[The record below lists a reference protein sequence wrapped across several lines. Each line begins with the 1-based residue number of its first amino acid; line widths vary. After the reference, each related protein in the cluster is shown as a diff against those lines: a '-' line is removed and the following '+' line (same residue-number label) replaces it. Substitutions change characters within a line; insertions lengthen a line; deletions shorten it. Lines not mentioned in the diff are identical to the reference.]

1 MHAGPAISL
10 PCNSRVPMPFA
21 ADPNSACGQAIDF
34 CDRFSP
40 APFTISGRHALTLAQ
55 PVRSKERWPAKQ
67 QDAGRPRFPGR
78 DTMSAVGVDTGFD
91 LAAAASGP
99 NEISRRLESLPASA
113 YLWRLVILLSL
124 GGCFEIYD
132 LFLTGYIAPGLNRS
146 GLLTTT
152 TQAFFGFSGIG
163 AFVAATFAGLFVGTF
178 FLGFLADRFGRRSIF
193 TFALLGYTAA
203 SVAMACQ
210 TTSGGVLLWRF
221 IAGIGIGVEIITIDA
236 YITELVPSWMRGR
249 AFAINQAVMFTAV
262 PVVAAL
268 AWWLVP
274 LSPYEIDGWRWVV
287 LTGAAGS
294 MVIWILRLYVPE
306 SPLWLA
312 RHGRTEEAVEILR
325 KLEAAAGTDA
335 ARPERMPD
343 ALSSRAEAKAGFAE
357 LFKPPYLSLV
367 VLFMVFNFCQ
377 AFGFYGFAN
386 WVPTLLVEKGI
397 TVTKSLQYSFIVA
410 FAYPIAP
417 LLAASFADR
426 LERKWIICGACV
438 AIIAF
443 GMAFSQFTEPAL
455 LILSGVMLTAANMTM
470 SYAYH
475 AYQTE
480 VFPTSIRA
488 RSSGLVYSMSRV
500 SATFSGF
507 IVAYVLREGGVSGVF
522 GLITSAMV
530 VVIVAIAAFGPNV
543 RGKPLDA

>member
-1 MHAGPAISL
+1 MTALG
-10 PCNSRVPMPFA
+10 
-21 ADPNSACGQAIDF
+21 ID
-34 CDRFSP
+34 SE
-40 APFTISGRHALTLAQ
+40 L
-55 PVRSKERWPAKQ
+55 
-67 QDAGRPRFPGR
+67 
-78 DTMSAVGVDTGFD
+78 D
-91 LAAAASGP
+91 LAARRGGAD
-99 NEISRRLESLPASA
+99 EISRRLEGLPASA
-113 YLWRLVILLSL
+113 YVWRLVILLSL

-132 LFLTGYIAPGLNRS
+132 LFLTGYIAPGLNKS

-178 FLGFLADRFGRRSIF
+178 FLGFLADRYGRRAIF
-193 TFALLGYTAA
+193 TWALLGYSAA

-210 TTSGGVLLWRF
+210 TASSGVLLWRF

-249 AFAINQAVMFTAV
+249 AFAVNQAVMFIAV
-262 PVVAAL
+262 PIVAAL

-274 LSPYEIDGWRWVV
+274 LSPYGIEGWRWVV
-287 LTGAAGS
+287 LIGAAAS
-294 MVIWILRLYVPE
+294 MIIWVLRLYVPE

-312 RHGRTEEAVEILR
+312 RHGRAEEAVKILQT
-325 KLEAAAGTDA
+325 LETRTGAAA
-335 ARPERMPD
+335 ARPEKQD
-343 ALSSRAEAKAGFAE
+343 APPARAVTKVGYAD
-357 LFKPPYLSLV
+357 LFRPPYLSLV

-426 LERKWIICGACV
+426 FERKWIICGACI
-438 AIIAF
+438 AIIVF
-443 GMAFSQFTEPAL
+443 GLLFSQLTLPAL
-455 LILSGVMLTAANMTM
+455 LILCGVLLTAANMTM

-480 VFPTSIRA
+480 VFPTSVRA
-488 RSSGLVYSMSRV
+488 RASGLVYSMSRV
-500 SATFSGF
+500 SAMFSGF
-507 IVAYVLREGGVSGVF
+507 IVAYMLREGGISGVF
-522 GLITSAMV
+522 GLITTAMV
-530 VVIVAIAAFGPNV
+530 VVIVAIATFGPDV

>member
-1 MHAGPAISL
+1 MS
-10 PCNSRVPMPFA
+10 A
-21 ADPNSACGQAIDF
+21 AEI
-34 CDRFSP
+34 
-40 APFTISGRHALTLAQ
+40 
-55 PVRSKERWPAKQ
+55 
-67 QDAGRPRFPGR
+67 DAGTAHG
-78 DTMSAVGVDTGFD
+78 
-91 LAAAASGP
+91 AARGGP
-99 NEISRRLESLPASA
+99 DEISRRLESLPASS
-113 YLWRLVILLSL
+113 YVWRLVILLSL
-124 GGCFEIYD
+124 GGWFEVYD
-132 LFLTGYIAPGLNRS
+132 LFFTGYIAPGLTRS

-163 AFVAATFAGLFVGTF
+163 AFVAATFAGLFIGTF

-236 YITELVPSWMRGR
+236 YITELVPSRMRGR

-274 LSPYEIDGWRWVV
+274 LSPYGIDGWRWVV

-294 MVIWILRLYVPE
+294 MVIWILRLFVPE

-312 RHGRTEEAVEILR
+312 RHGRTGEAVEILR
-325 KLEAAAGTDA
+325 KLEASAGTGA
-335 ARPERMPD
+335 ARPENIAD
-343 ALSSRAEAKAGFAE
+343 ASPPRAEAKAGFAE
-357 LFKPPYLSLV
+357 LFKPPYLPLV
-367 VLFMVFNFCQ
+367 LLFMVFNFCQ

-438 AIIAF
+438 AIIGF
-443 GMAFSQFTEPAL
+443 GIAFSQFTAPAL

-488 RSSGLVYSMSRV
+488 RASGLVYSMSRI

-522 GLITSAMV
+522 GLITSAMI
-530 VVIVAIAAFGPNV
+530 VVIVVIAAFGPDV

>member
-1 MHAGPAISL
+1 
-10 PCNSRVPMPFA
+10 
-21 ADPNSACGQAIDF
+21 
-34 CDRFSP
+34 
-40 APFTISGRHALTLAQ
+40 
-55 PVRSKERWPAKQ
+55 
-67 QDAGRPRFPGR
+67 
-78 DTMSAVGVDTGFD
+78 MSAVGIDSGID
-91 LAAAASGP
+91 LAAARGGAD
-99 NEISRRLESLPASA
+99 EISRRLESLPASS
-113 YLWRLVILLSL
+113 YLWRLVVLLSL

-132 LFLTGYIAPGLNRS
+132 LFLTGYIAPGLNKS

-193 TFALLGYTAA
+193 TWALLGYSAA
-203 SVAMACQ
+203 SVLMACQ

-249 AFAINQAVMFTAV
+249 AFAVNQSVMFIAV
-262 PVVAAL
+262 PIVAAL

-274 LSPYEIDGWRWVV
+274 LAPYGIEGWRWVV
-287 LTGAAGS
+287 LIGAAAS
-294 MVIWILRLYVPE
+294 MVIWVVRLYVPE

-312 RHGRTEEAVEILR
+312 RHGRTDEAVKVLAT
-325 KLEAAAGTDA
+325 LESAGGP
-335 ARPERMPD
+335 ARPGKIADKAP
-343 ALSSRAEAKAGFAE
+343 ARAATTIGYAD
-357 LFKPPYLSLV
+357 LFRPPYLSLV

-397 TVTKSLQYSFIVA
+397 TITKSLQYSFIVA

-426 LERKWIICGACV
+426 FERKWIICGACV
-438 AIIAF
+438 AIIVF
-443 GMAFSQFTEPAL
+443 GLIFAQLTLPAL
-455 LILSGVMLTAANMTM
+455 LILCGVLLTAANMTM

-480 VFPTSIRA
+480 VFPTSVRA
-488 RSSGLVYSMSRV
+488 RAAGLVYSMSRV
-500 SATFSGF
+500 SAMFSGF
-507 IVAYVLREGGVSGVF
+507 IVAYMLREGGISGVF
-522 GLITSAMV
+522 GLITAAMV
-530 VVIVAIAAFGPNV
+530 VVIVAIATFGPDV

>member
-1 MHAGPAISL
+1 MS
-10 PCNSRVPMPFA
+10 A
-21 ADPNSACGQAIDF
+21 AEI
-34 CDRFSP
+34 
-40 APFTISGRHALTLAQ
+40 
-55 PVRSKERWPAKQ
+55 
-67 QDAGRPRFPGR
+67 DAGTGFTTG
-78 DTMSAVGVDTGFD
+78 TGGVDQ
-91 LAAAASGP
+91 
-99 NEISRRLESLPASA
+99 ISRRLESLPASS
-113 YLWRLVILLSL
+113 YVWRLVILLSL

-132 LFLTGYIAPGLNRS
+132 LFFTGYIAPGLNHS

-203 SVAMACQ
+203 SVVMACQ
-210 TTSGGVLLWRF
+210 TTSGGLLLWRF

-249 AFAINQAVMFTAV
+249 AFAVNQAVMFIAV
-262 PVVAAL
+262 PIVAFL
-268 AWWLVP
+268 SWWLVP
-274 LSPYEIDGWRWVV
+274 LSPYGIDGWRWVV
-287 LTGAAGS
+287 LIGAAGS
-294 MVIWILRLYVPE
+294 MVIWVLRLYVPE

-312 RHGRTEEAVEILR
+312 RHGRGDEADKIMR
-325 KLEAAAGTDA
+325 RLEASVSASSSRPKAPPAAA
-335 ARPERMPD
+335 PARPPKKAD
-343 ALSSRAEAKAGFAE
+343 FSALFR
-357 LFKPPYLSLV
+357 PPYRSLV

-397 TVTKSLQYSFIVA
+397 TVTRSLQYSFIVA

-417 LLAASFADR
+417 LLAASFADK
-426 LERKWIICGACV
+426 LERKWIICGACA
-438 AIIAF
+438 AIIIF
-443 GMAFSQFTEPAL
+443 GMAFSQLTEPAL
-455 LILSGVMLTAANMTM
+455 LILSGVLLTAANMTM

-480 VFPTSIRA
+480 VFPTAIRA
-488 RSSGLVYSMSRV
+488 RAAGLVYSMSRL
-500 SATFSGF
+500 SAMFSGF
-507 IVAYVLREGGVSGVF
+507 IVAYVLREGGVGGVF
-522 GLITSAMV
+522 GLITTAMV
-530 VVIVAIAAFGPNV
+530 IVIVAIALFGPAV

>member
-1 MHAGPAISL
+1 
-10 PCNSRVPMPFA
+10 
-21 ADPNSACGQAIDF
+21 
-34 CDRFSP
+34 
-40 APFTISGRHALTLAQ
+40 
-55 PVRSKERWPAKQ
+55 
-67 QDAGRPRFPGR
+67 
-78 DTMSAVGVDTGFD
+78 MSAVGIDSGID
-91 LAAAASGP
+91 LAAARGGAD
-99 NEISRRLESLPASA
+99 EISRRLESLPASS
-113 YLWRLVILLSL
+113 YLWRLVVLLSL

-132 LFLTGYIAPGLNRS
+132 LFLTGYIAPGLNKS

-193 TFALLGYTAA
+193 TWALLGYSAA
-203 SVAMACQ
+203 SVLMACQ

-249 AFAINQAVMFTAV
+249 AFAVNQSVMFVAV
-262 PVVAAL
+262 PIVAAL

-274 LSPYEIDGWRWVV
+274 QAPYGIEGWRWVV
-287 LTGAAGS
+287 LIGAAAS
-294 MVIWILRLYVPE
+294 MVIWVLRLYVPE

-312 RHGRTEEAVEILR
+312 RHGRTDEAVKVLAT
-325 KLEAAAGTDA
+325 LESAGGP
-335 ARPERMPD
+335 ARPGKIADKAP
-343 ALSSRAEAKAGFAE
+343 ARAATAIGYAD
-357 LFKPPYLSLV
+357 LFRPPYLSLV

-397 TVTKSLQYSFIVA
+397 TITKSLQYSFIVA

-426 LERKWIICGACV
+426 FERKWIICGASV
-438 AIIAF
+438 AIIVF
-443 GMAFSQFTEPAL
+443 GLIFAQLTLPSL
-455 LILSGVMLTAANMTM
+455 LILCGVLLTAANMTM

-480 VFPTSIRA
+480 VFPTAVRA
-488 RSSGLVYSMSRV
+488 RAAGLVYSMSRV
-500 SATFSGF
+500 SAMFSGF
-507 IVAYVLREGGVSGVF
+507 IVAYMLREGGISGVF
-522 GLITSAMV
+522 GLITAAMV
-530 VVIVAIAAFGPNV
+530 VVIVAIATFGPEV
-543 RGKPLDA
+543 RGKPLDT

>member
-1 MHAGPAISL
+1 
-10 PCNSRVPMPFA
+10 
-21 ADPNSACGQAIDF
+21 
-34 CDRFSP
+34 
-40 APFTISGRHALTLAQ
+40 
-55 PVRSKERWPAKQ
+55 
-67 QDAGRPRFPGR
+67 
-78 DTMSAVGVDTGFD
+78 MSAVEIDAGTGI
-91 LAAAASGP
+91 AAPHGP
-99 NEISRRLESLPASA
+99 ADEISRRLENLPASS
-113 YLWRLVILLSL
+113 YVWRLVILLSL

-132 LFLTGYIAPGLNRS
+132 LFFTGYIAPGLTRS

-193 TFALLGYTAA
+193 TWALLGYTAA

-236 YITELVPSWMRGR
+236 YITELVPSWTRGR
-249 AFAINQAVMFTAV
+249 AFAVNQAVMFTAV
-262 PVVAAL
+262 PVVAFL
-268 AWWLVP
+268 SWWLVP
-274 LSPYEIDGWRWVV
+274 LSPYGIDGWRWVV
-287 LTGAAGS
+287 LIGAAGS
-294 MVIWILRLYVPE
+294 MVIWILRLFVPE

-312 RHGRTEEAVEILR
+312 RHGRTEEAVKILQT
-325 KLEAAAGTDA
+325 L
-335 ARPERMPD
+335 
-343 ALSSRAEAKAGFAE
+343 EAKAGVAGARSE
-357 LFKPPYLSLV
+357 RPLAASPARAATNVGYADLFKPPYLSLV

-443 GMAFSQFTEPAL
+443 GLAFSQFTEATL
-455 LILSGVMLTAANMTM
+455 LITSGVLLTAANMTM

-480 VFPTSIRA
+480 VFPTAVRA
-488 RSSGLVYSMSRV
+488 RAAGLVYSMSRLA
-500 SATFSGF
+500 ATFSGF
-507 IVAYVLREGGVSGVF
+507 IVAFVLREAGVVGVF
-522 GLITSAMV
+522 GLITTAMV
-530 VVIVAIAAFGPNV
+530 IVIVAIAAFGPHV

>member
-1 MHAGPAISL
+1 
-10 PCNSRVPMPFA
+10 
-21 ADPNSACGQAIDF
+21 
-34 CDRFSP
+34 
-40 APFTISGRHALTLAQ
+40 
-55 PVRSKERWPAKQ
+55 
-67 QDAGRPRFPGR
+67 
-78 DTMSAVGVDTGFD
+78 MSAVGIDGGID
-91 LAAAASGP
+91 LGVARGATD
-99 NEISRRLESLPASA
+99 EISRRLESLPASS

-146 GLLTTT
+146 GLLTTKT
-152 TQAFFGFSGIG
+152 EAFFGFSGIG

-193 TFALLGYTAA
+193 TYALLGYTAA
-203 SVAMACQ
+203 TVAMACQ
-210 TTSGGVLLWRF
+210 TTSSGVLLWRL

-249 AFAINQAVMFTAV
+249 AFAINQAVMFIAV

-274 LSPYEIDGWRWVV
+274 LSPYGIDGWRWVV
-287 LTGAAGS
+287 LIGAAAG
-294 MVIWILRLYVPE
+294 MVIWILRRLVPE

-312 RHGRTEEAVEILR
+312 RHGRAEEAVKILQT
-325 KLEAAAGTDA
+325 LEASAGGA
-335 ARPERMPD
+335 QARPQKLPD
-343 ALSSRAEAKAGFAE
+343 GLTTGVVTKAGYAE

-367 VLFMVFNFCQ
+367 VLFMIFNLCQ
-377 AFGFYGFAN
+377 AFGVYGFAN
-386 WVPTLLVEKGI
+386 WVPALLVEKGI
-397 TVTKSLQYSFIVA
+397 TVTKSLQYSFIIA

-426 LERKWIICGACV
+426 FERKWIICGAAV
-438 AIIAF
+438 AISAF
-443 GMAFSQFTEPAL
+443 GMAFSQFTQPAL
-455 LILSGVMLTAANMTM
+455 LILCGVLITASNMTM

-488 RSSGLVYSMSRV
+488 RASGLVYSMSRV

-507 IVAYVLREGGVSGVF
+507 IVAYMLREAGVGGVF
-522 GLITSAMV
+522 GLITTAMV

>member
-1 MHAGPAISL
+1 MS
-10 PCNSRVPMPFA
+10 A
-21 ADPNSACGQAIDF
+21 AEI
-34 CDRFSP
+34 
-40 APFTISGRHALTLAQ
+40 
-55 PVRSKERWPAKQ
+55 
-67 QDAGRPRFPGR
+67 DAGTAHG
-78 DTMSAVGVDTGFD
+78 
-91 LAAAASGP
+91 AAHGGP
-99 NEISRRLESLPASA
+99 DEISRRLESLPASS
-113 YLWRLVILLSL
+113 YVWRLVILLSL

-132 LFLTGYIAPGLNRS
+132 LFFTGYIAPGLTRS
-146 GLLTTT
+146 GILTTT

-193 TFALLGYTAA
+193 TYALLAYTAA
-203 SVAMACQ
+203 TVAMACQ
-210 TTSGGVLLWRF
+210 TTSGGLLLWRF

-236 YITELVPSWMRGR
+236 YITELVPSSMRGL
-249 AFAINQAVMFTAV
+249 AFAVNQPVMFIAV
-262 PVVAAL
+262 PVVAFL
-268 AWWLVP
+268 SWWLVP
-274 LSPYEIDGWRWVV
+274 LSPYGVDGWRWVV
-287 LTGAAGS
+287 LIGAAAS

-312 RHGRTEEAVEILR
+312 RHGRGEEANGIMQT
-325 KLEAAAGTDA
+325 LEASAGVSQ
-335 ARPERMPD
+335 ARPD
-343 ALSSRAEAKAGFAE
+343 RAAVAPLARAATKASFAE

-386 WVPTLLVEKGI
+386 WVPTLLVEQGI
-397 TVTKSLQYSFIVA
+397 TVTKSLQYSFIIA

-417 LLAASFADR
+417 LLAASFTDR
-426 LERKWIICGACV
+426 FERKWIICGAAV
-438 AIIAF
+438 AISVF
-443 GMAFSQFTEPAL
+443 GMAFSQFTAPAL
-455 LILSGVMLTAANMTM
+455 LILCGVLITASNMTM

-488 RSSGLVYSMSRV
+488 RASGLVYSMSRV

-507 IVAYVLREGGVSGVF
+507 IVAYELREGGVSGVF
-522 GLITSAMV
+522 GLITSAMI
-530 VVIVAIAAFGPNV
+530 VVIVVIAAFGPDV

>member
-1 MHAGPAISL
+1 MSAISL
-10 PCNSRVPMPFA
+10 
-21 ADPNSACGQAIDF
+21 
-34 CDRFSP
+34 
-40 APFTISGRHALTLAQ
+40 
-55 PVRSKERWPAKQ
+55 
-67 QDAGRPRFPGR
+67 DAE
-78 DTMSAVGVDTGFD
+78 TD
-91 LAAAASGP
+91 LANARGGP
-99 NEISRRLESLPASA
+99 DEISRRLESLPASS
-113 YLWRLVILLSL
+113 YVWRLVILLSL
-124 GGCFEIYD
+124 GGWFEVYD
-132 LFLTGYIAPGLNRS
+132 LFFTGYIAPGLNRS

-210 TTSGGVLLWRF
+210 TNSGGVLLWRF

-249 AFAINQAVMFTAV
+249 AFAVNQAVMFTAV

-274 LSPYEIDGWRWVV
+274 LSPYGVDGWRWVV
-287 LTGAAGS
+287 LIGAAGS
-294 MVIWILRLYVPE
+294 MAIWILRLYVPE

-312 RHGRTEEAVEILR
+312 RHGRTEEAVKILAM
-325 KLEAAAGTDA
+325 LEASAGAAPLRAQHGA
-335 ARPERMPD
+335 LVAPARVV
-343 ALSSRAEAKAGFAE
+343 AKAGYAE
-357 LFKPPYLSLV
+357 LFRPPYLSLV
-367 VLFMVFNFCQ
+367 VLFMIFNLCQ
-377 AFGFYGFAN
+377 AFGVYGFAN
-386 WVPTLLVEKGI
+386 WVPALLVEKGI
-397 TVTKSLQYSFIVA
+397 TVTKSLQYSFIIA

-426 LERKWIICGACV
+426 FERKWIICGAAL
-438 AIIAF
+438 AIGAF
-443 GMAFSQFTEPAL
+443 GIAFSQFTDPAL
-455 LILSGVMLTAANMTM
+455 LILCGVLITAANMTM

-480 VFPTSIRA
+480 IFPTPVRA
-488 RSSGLVYSMSRV
+488 RAAGLVYSMSRV

-507 IVAYVLREGGVSGVF
+507 IVAYVLREAGVGGVF
-522 GLITSAMV
+522 GLISTAMII
-530 VVIVAIAAFGPNV
+530 VIVAIAVFGPNV

>member
-1 MHAGPAISL
+1 
-10 PCNSRVPMPFA
+10 
-21 ADPNSACGQAIDF
+21 
-34 CDRFSP
+34 
-40 APFTISGRHALTLAQ
+40 
-55 PVRSKERWPAKQ
+55 
-67 QDAGRPRFPGR
+67 
-78 DTMSAVGVDTGFD
+78 MSAAEIDSGTG
-91 LAAAASGP
+91 LAATRGGAD
-99 NEISRRLESLPASA
+99 EISRRLESLPASS
-113 YLWRLVILLSL
+113 YVWRLVILLSL

-132 LFLTGYIAPGLNRS
+132 LFFTGYIAPGLNRS

-178 FLGFLADRFGRRSIF
+178 FLGFLADRFGRRAIF
-193 TFALLGYTAA
+193 TFALLGYSAA
-203 SVAMACQ
+203 SVAMAFQ
-210 TTSGGVLLWRF
+210 TTSEGLLLWRF

-249 AFAINQAVMFTAV
+249 AFAVNQSVMFIAV
-262 PVVAAL
+262 PVVAFL
-268 AWWLVP
+268 SWWLVP
-274 LSPYEIDGWRWVV
+274 LSPYGVDGWRWVV
-287 LTGAAGS
+287 LIGVAAS
-294 MVIWILRLYVPE
+294 MVIWVLRLYVPE

-312 RHGRTEEAVEILR
+312 RHGRIEEALKILAT
-325 KLEAAAGTDA
+325 LEASAGPAA
-335 ARPERMPD
+335 ARPKPI
-343 ALSSRAEAKAGFAE
+343 ANTAPAPAAASVGFAE
-357 LFKPPYLSLV
+357 LFRPPYLSLV

-397 TVTKSLQYSFIVA
+397 TVTKSLEYSFIVA

-443 GMAFSQFTEPAL
+443 GAAFSQFTAPAL
-455 LILSGVMLTAANMTM
+455 LILSGVLLTAANMTM

-480 VFPTSIRA
+480 VFPTAIRA
-488 RSSGLVYSMSRV
+488 RASGLVYSMSRV
-500 SATFSGF
+500 SAMFSGF
-507 IVAYVLREGGVSGVF
+507 IVAYMLRVGGVTGVF
-522 GLITSAMV
+522 GLITSAMIL
-530 VVIVAIAAFGPNV
+530 VIIVIATFGPNV

>member
-1 MHAGPAISL
+1 MG
-10 PCNSRVPMPFA
+10 V
-21 ADPNSACGQAIDF
+21 
-34 CDRFSP
+34 
-40 APFTISGRHALTLAQ
+40 
-55 PVRSKERWPAKQ
+55 
-67 QDAGRPRFPGR
+67 
-78 DTMSAVGVDTGFD
+78 VGAETSFD
-91 LAAAASGP
+91 LTAASGGP
-99 NEISRRLESLPASA
+99 NEIARRLESLPASS

-132 LFLTGYIAPGLNRS
+132 LFLTGYVAPGLNRS

-203 SVAMACQ
+203 SAIMACQ
-210 TTSGGVLLWRF
+210 TTSSGLLLWRF
-221 IAGIGIGVEIITIDA
+221 LAGIGIGVEVITIDA

-249 AFAINQAVMFTAV
+249 AFAVNQAVMFVAV
-262 PVVAAL
+262 PVVALL

-274 LSPYEIDGWRWVV
+274 LSPYGIDGWRWVV
-287 LTGAAGS
+287 LIGAAAS

-312 RHGRTEEAVEILR
+312 RRGRIKEAIDIVR
-325 KLEAAAGTDA
+325 KFEAATGADLRLQRTA
-335 ARPERMPD
+335 EARPS
-343 ALSSRAEAKAGFAE
+343 AVVGTAGLAE
-357 LFKPPYLSLV
+357 LFRAPYLSLV
-367 VLFMVFNFCQ
+367 LLFMVFNFCQ

-397 TVTKSLQYSFIVA
+397 TITKSLQYSFIVA

-426 LERKWIICGACV
+426 FERKWIICGACV

-443 GMAFSQFTEPAL
+443 GNLFSQLTDPAL
-455 LILSGVMLTAANMTM
+455 LIVCGVLLTAANTTM

-480 VFPTSIRA
+480 VFPTAVRA
-488 RSSGLVYSMSRV
+488 RAAGIVYSMSRV

-507 IVAYVLREGGVSGVF
+507 IVAYMLREGGVGGVF
-522 GLITSAMV
+522 GLITAAMV
-530 VVIVAIAAFGPNV
+530 IVIVTLAAFGPNV
-543 RGKPLDA
+543 RGRPLDA

>member
-1 MHAGPAISL
+1 
-10 PCNSRVPMPFA
+10 
-21 ADPNSACGQAIDF
+21 
-34 CDRFSP
+34 
-40 APFTISGRHALTLAQ
+40 
-55 PVRSKERWPAKQ
+55 
-67 QDAGRPRFPGR
+67 
-78 DTMSAVGVDTGFD
+78 MSAVGIDAGRDV
-91 LAAAASGP
+91 AAARGEP
-99 NEISRRLESLPASA
+99 DEISQRLERLTASS

-132 LFLTGYIAPGLNRS
+132 LFLTGYIAPGLDRS
-146 GLLTTT
+146 GLLTTK

-178 FLGFLADRFGRRSIF
+178 FLGFLADRFGRRAIF
-193 TFALLGYTAA
+193 TYALLGYTAA
-203 SVAMACQ
+203 TVIMACQ
-210 TTSGGVLLWRF
+210 STSGGVLLWRF

-249 AFAINQAVMFTAV
+249 AFAVNQAVMFIAV
-262 PVVAAL
+262 PVVAFL
-268 AWWLVP
+268 SWWLVP
-274 LSPYEIDGWRWVV
+274 LSPYGVDGWRWVV
-287 LTGAAGS
+287 LIGAAAS
-294 MVIWILRLYVPE
+294 MAIWILRLFVPE

-312 RHGRTEEAVEILR
+312 RHGRVEDAVKIVR
-325 KLEAAAGTDA
+325 TLETASGAAQ
-335 ARPERMPD
+335 ARPQDIPD
-343 ALSSRAEAKAGFAE
+343 RLPVRTPAKVGYAD

-367 VLFMVFNFCQ
+367 ALFMVFNFCQ

-426 LERKWIICGACV
+426 FERKWIICGACV
-438 AIIAF
+438 AIIVF
-443 GMAFSQFTEPAL
+443 GMAFSQLTQPAL
-455 LILSGVMLTAANMTM
+455 LILCGVLLTASNMTM

-488 RSSGLVYSMSRV
+488 RASGLVYSMSRV
-500 SATFSGF
+500 SAMFSGF
-507 IVAYVLREGGVSGVF
+507 IVAYMLREAGVGGVF
-522 GLITSAMV
+522 GLITAAMV
-530 VVIVAIAAFGPNV
+530 IVIVAMATFGPDV

>member
-1 MHAGPAISL
+1 
-10 PCNSRVPMPFA
+10 
-21 ADPNSACGQAIDF
+21 
-34 CDRFSP
+34 
-40 APFTISGRHALTLAQ
+40 
-55 PVRSKERWPAKQ
+55 
-67 QDAGRPRFPGR
+67 
-78 DTMSAVGVDTGFD
+78 MSAIGINTGLD
-91 LAAAASGP
+91 LAAGRGGP
-99 NEISRRLESLPASA
+99 DEISRRLESLPASSTM
-113 YLWRLVILLSL
+113 WRLVILLSL

-132 LFLTGYIAPGLNRS
+132 LFFTGYIAPGLTRS

-163 AFVAATFAGLFVGTF
+163 AFVAATFAGLFAGAF

-193 TFALLGYTAA
+193 TFALLGYSAA

-210 TTSGGVLLWRF
+210 TTSGGLLLWRF

-249 AFAINQAVMFTAV
+249 AFAVNQAVMFIAV

-268 AWWLVP
+268 SWWLVP
-274 LSPYEIDGWRWVV
+274 LSPYGVDGWRWVV
-287 LTGAAGS
+287 LIGAAGS
-294 MVIWILRLYVPE
+294 MVIWVLRLFVPE

-312 RHGRTEEAVEILR
+312 RHGRTEQADKIL
-325 KLEAAAGTDA
+325 KVLESAAGPTPAPPKKPA
-335 ARPERMPD
+335 ATSP
-343 ALSSRAEAKAGFAE
+343 ARATATAVFAD

-386 WVPTLLVEKGI
+386 WVPTLLIEKGI

-443 GMAFSQFTEPAL
+443 GTAFSQFTEPAL
-455 LILSGVMLTAANMTM
+455 LILSGVLLTAANMTM

-488 RSSGLVYSMSRV
+488 RASGLVYSMSRV
-500 SATFSGF
+500 SAMFSGF
-507 IVAYVLREGGVSGVF
+507 IVAYMLRVAGINGVF
-522 GLITSAMV
+522 GLIISAMII
-530 VVIVAIAAFGPNV
+530 VILAIAVFGPNV

>member
-1 MHAGPAISL
+1 MSMAEMAAGTAPAAT
-10 PCNSRVPMPFA
+10 R
-21 ADPNSACGQAIDF
+21 G
-34 CDRFSP
+34 
-40 APFTISGRHALTLAQ
+40 
-55 PVRSKERWPAKQ
+55 
-67 QDAGRPRFPGR
+67 
-78 DTMSAVGVDTGFD
+78 
-91 LAAAASGP
+91 GP
-99 NEISRRLESLPASA
+99 DEISRRLESLPASA
-113 YLWRLVILLSL
+113 YVWRLVILLSL
-124 GGCFEIYD
+124 GGWFEVYD
-132 LFLTGYIAPGLNRS
+132 LFFTGYIAPGLTRS

-193 TFALLGYTAA
+193 TWALLGYTAA

-236 YITELVPSWMRGR
+236 YITELVPSRIRGR

-274 LSPYEIDGWRWVV
+274 LSPYGIDGWRWVV

-294 MVIWILRLYVPE
+294 MVIWILRLFVPE

-325 KLEAAAGTDA
+325 KLEAAAGASA
-335 ARPERMPD
+335 ARPQSTAD
-343 ALSSRAEAKAGFAE
+343 AVPSRAEAKAGFAE
-357 LFKPPYLSLV
+357 LFKQPYLSLV
-367 VLFMVFNFCQ
+367 LLFMVFNFCQ

-443 GMAFSQFTEPAL
+443 GVAFSQFTAPAL

-488 RSSGLVYSMSRV
+488 RASGLVYSMSRV

-507 IVAYVLREGGVSGVF
+507 IVAYVLREAGVSGVF
-522 GLITSAMV
+522 GLITSAMII
-530 VVIVAIAAFGPNV
+530 VIVVIAAFGPNV

>member
-1 MHAGPAISL
+1 MSAI
-10 PCNSRVPMPFA
+10 
-21 ADPNSACGQAIDF
+21 GI
-34 CDRFSP
+34 
-40 APFTISGRHALTLAQ
+40 
-55 PVRSKERWPAKQ
+55 
-67 QDAGRPRFPGR
+67 DAGL
-78 DTMSAVGVDTGFD
+78 DI
-91 LAAAASGP
+91 AASGGGAD
-99 NEISRRLESLPASA
+99 EISRRLESLPASS

-132 LFLTGYIAPGLNRS
+132 LFFTGYIAPGLIRS

-178 FLGFLADRFGRRSIF
+178 FLGFLADRFGRRAIF
-193 TFALLGYTAA
+193 TYALLGYSAA
-203 SVAMACQ
+203 SVLMACQ
-210 TTSGGVLLWRF
+210 TTSEGLLLWRF

-236 YITELVPSWMRGR
+236 YITELVPSRMRGR
-249 AFAINQAVMFTAV
+249 AFAVNQSLMFISV
-262 PVVAAL
+262 PVVAFL

-274 LSPYEIDGWRWVV
+274 LSPYGVDGWRWVV
-287 LTGAAGS
+287 LIGAAAS
-294 MVIWILRLYVPE
+294 MMIWVLRLLVPE

-312 RHGRTEEAVEILR
+312 RHGRTEEAIKVLR
-325 KLEAAAGTDA
+325 KLEASTGAAA

-343 ALSSRAEAKAGFAE
+343 ASPARRVREASFAD
-357 LFKPPYLSLV
+357 LFRPPYLSLV

-443 GMAFSQFTEPAL
+443 GLAFSQFTEATL
-455 LILSGVMLTAANMTM
+455 LITSGVLLTAANMTM

-488 RSSGLVYSMSRV
+488 RASGLVYSMSRI
-500 SATFSGF
+500 SAMFSGF
-507 IVAYVLREGGVSGVF
+507 IVAYMLRVAGVNGVF
-522 GLITSAMV
+522 GLITSAMIL
-530 VVIVAIAAFGPNV
+530 VIITIATFGPNV
-543 RGKPLDA
+543 RGKPLDAE

>member
-1 MHAGPAISL
+1 
-10 PCNSRVPMPFA
+10 
-21 ADPNSACGQAIDF
+21 
-34 CDRFSP
+34 
-40 APFTISGRHALTLAQ
+40 
-55 PVRSKERWPAKQ
+55 
-67 QDAGRPRFPGR
+67 
-78 DTMSAVGVDTGFD
+78 MSAIGIDAEID
-91 LAAAASGP
+91 LAAARGGP
-99 NEISRRLESLPASA
+99 DEISRRLESLPASA
-113 YLWRLVILLSL
+113 YVWRLVILLSL

-193 TFALLGYTAA
+193 TYALLGYTAA
-203 SVAMACQ
+203 TVVMACQ

-221 IAGIGIGVEIITIDA
+221 LAGIGIGVEIITIDA

-249 AFAINQAVMFTAV
+249 AFAVNQAVMFIAV
-262 PVVAAL
+262 PVVAFL
-268 AWWLVP
+268 SWWLVP
-274 LSPYEIDGWRWVV
+274 LSPYGVDGWRWVV
-287 LTGAAGS
+287 LIGAAAS

-312 RHGRTEEAVEILR
+312 RHGRTEEALKILR
-325 KLEAAAGTDA
+325 TL
-335 ARPERMPD
+335 
-343 ALSSRAEAKAGFAE
+343 EAKAGAADARSE
-357 LFKPPYLSLV
+357 RP
-367 VLFMVFNFCQ
+367 
-377 AFGFYGFAN
+377 
-386 WVPTLLVEKGI
+386 
-397 TVTKSLQYSFIVA
+397 
-410 FAYPIAP
+410 
-417 LLAASFADR
+417 LAASPARAATNVGYADC

-443 GMAFSQFTEPAL
+443 GFGFSQFTEPAL
-455 LILSGVMLTAANMTM
+455 LILSGVLLTAANMTM

-488 RSSGLVYSMSRV
+488 RASGLVYSMSRV
-500 SATFSGF
+500 SAMFSGF
-507 IVAYVLREGGVSGVF
+507 IVAYMLRVAGVGGVF
-522 GLITSAMV
+522 GLITTAMII
-530 VVIVAIAAFGPNV
+530 VIITIATFGPNV